1 MGRIL
6 VTGGCGYIGSHTI
19 VDLLEHEY
27 EVVSFDS
34 FIRSDPSI
42 LKGVEAISGKKV
54 LNIEVDIA
62 NAEAMECVS
71 EHMKG
76 IDGIIHF
83 AAFKTVPES
92 VEHPNMYYRNNIL
105 SLINMLELA
114 KTNNIRN
121 FVFSSSCSVYGNV
134 EQLPVTEATPLAEPE
149 CAYAATKMMGEI
161 IVKDFVRANPN
172 MKAALLRYFNPVG
185 AHPSAIIGEMPIDVP
200 NNLVPFI
207 TQTAA
212 GIREQLTVFGD
223 DYNTR
228 DGSCIRDY
236 VHVMDIARAHTKA
249 VQYMM
254 NNKSEEAVEVFNLGT
269 GNGVS
274 VLEAIKAFEEVSGL
288 ELNYKIGP
296 RRSGDVEEVYAD
308 NSKAIQKLGWELK
321 YSLNDMMLSAWDWQK
336 KLGGI

>member
-19 VDLLEHEY
+19 VDLLEHDY
-27 EVVSFDS
+27 EVVSFDN
-34 FIRSDPSI
+34 FVRSNPSI
-42 LKGVEAISGKKV
+42 LKGVEAITGKSV

-62 NAEAMECVS
+62 DAESIGCVS

-92 VEHPNMYYRNNIL
+92 VEHPNMYYRNNIF

-114 KTNNIRN
+114 KTNDIRN

-134 EQLPVTEATPLAEPE
+134 EQLPVTEDTPLAEPE

-172 MKAALLRYFNPVG
+172 IKATLLRYFNPVG
-185 AHPSAIIGEMPIDVP
+185 AHPSAVIGEMPVDVP
-200 NNLVPFI
+200 NNLVPYI

-274 VLEAIKAFEEVSGL
+274 VLEAINAFEEVSGL
-288 ELNYKIGP
+288 KLNYKIGP
-296 RRSGDVEEVYAD
+296 RRSGDVEAVYAD
-308 NSKAIQKLGWELK
+308 NTKATQKLGWKLK
-321 YSLNDMMLSAWDWQK
+321 YSLNDMMQSAWDWQK

>member
-1 MGRIL
+1 
-6 VTGGCGYIGSHTI
+6 
-19 VDLLEHEY
+19 
-27 EVVSFDS
+27 
-34 FIRSDPSI
+34 
-42 LKGVEAISGKKV
+42 
-54 LNIEVDIA
+54 
-62 NAEAMECVS
+62 
-71 EHMKG
+71 
-76 IDGIIHF
+76 
-83 AAFKTVPES
+83 
-92 VEHPNMYYRNNIL
+92 
-105 SLINMLELA
+105 MLELA